1 MSEYIL
7 AQEPDRETER
17 RRLTLLQEYQDA
29 PTIRC
34 LEQTGITAGWRC
46 LDAGAGAGSIS
57 RWLAGRVGPRGAVL
71 AVDLD
76 TSLLEERDNLGV
88 RRHDLRSDELPEGVF
103 DLVHTRLVLTH
114 LPERDDVLDAL
125 VRATRPGGWLV
136 VGDIDFTTV
145 RLDRDDEAFER
156 VTESYNVIS
165 AKAGGDPAIGPKL
178 PEMLQALGLADVQ
191 AEEFRTFQRGG
202 AAGPNALRLTI
213 ERIRE
218 RCVEHGITE
227 AEIDRAKQL
236 LTDPSVG
243 VFSPSIWT
251 AWGRRPA

>member
-1 MSEYIL
+1 MSYIL

-17 RRLTLLQEYQDA
+17 RRLAMLQQYQDA

-57 RWLAGRVGPRGAVL
+57 RWLAGQVGPRGAVL

-76 TSLLEERDNLGV
+76 TSLLEESDNLGV
-88 RRHDLRSDELPEGVF
+88 RRHDLRTDELPEAAF

-114 LPERDDVLDAL
+114 LPEREEVLDAL
-125 VRATRPGGWLV
+125 VRATRPGGWVV
-136 VGDIDFTTV
+136 VGDIDFTPV
-145 RLDRDDEAFER
+145 RLDREDEAFEQ
-156 VTESYNVIS
+156 VTESYSVIS

-178 PEMLQALGLADVQ
+178 PEMLHAHGLDDVQ
-191 AEEFRTFQRGG
+191 AEEFRTLVRGG
-202 AAGPNALRLTI
+202 TAGATALSLTF

-218 RCVEHGITE
+218 RTVELGVPD
-227 AEIDRAKQL
+227 ASVSWARRL
-236 LTDPSVG
+236 LTDPAVG
-243 VFSPSIWT
+243 LYSPSIWT
-251 AWGRRPA
+251 AWGRRPS